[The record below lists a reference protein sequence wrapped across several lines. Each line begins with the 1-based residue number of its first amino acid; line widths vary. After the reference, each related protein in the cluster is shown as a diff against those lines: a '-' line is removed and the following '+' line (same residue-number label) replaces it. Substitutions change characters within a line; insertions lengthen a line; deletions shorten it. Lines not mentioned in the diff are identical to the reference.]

1 MKGALYIEL
10 QKMTRQEE
18 IMRNFSKA
26 LWNVLKQYKEKLM
39 VITSLIYSY
48 MGIDIILGW
57 LKFLL
62 PVAPNHANFMD
73 SVKEHFTKK

>member
-1 MKGALYIEL
+1 METPMKDALYIEL

-48 MGIDIILGW
+48 NLFW
-57 LKFLL
+57 
-62 PVAPNHANFMD
+62 H
-73 SVKEHFTKK
+73 